1 MTILDFARHVRTKLA
16 PYNTGLGVIDYATLG
31 DGDGR
36 VTAIAVTKRGE
47 PCAFDD
53 QIDAAGID
61 HIIHS
66 AAWSYAVAVDFLI
79 GGGAARAESEAI
91 LRALAKRCGKTIDD

>member
-1 MTILDFARHVRTKLA
+1 MKLHDFAAHVRAKLA
-16 PYNTGLGVIDYATLG
+16 PHNAGIDVIDYNTESAT
-31 DGDGR
+31 GR

-53 QIDAAGID
+53 QIDEAGID

-66 AAWSYAVAVDFLI
+66 AAWSYAVAEDFLV
-79 GGGAARAESEAI
+79 GGGSARAESETI

>member
-1 MTILDFARHVRTKLA
+1 MTIHDFARHVRTKLA
-16 PYNTGLGVIDYATLG
+16 PHDAGIDVIDYNTEPAN
-31 DGDGR
+31 GR
-36 VTAIAVTKRGE
+36 VTAIAVTKRGD

-53 QIDAAGID
+53 QIDDAGID

-66 AAWSYAVAVDFLI
+66 AAWSYAVAEDFLI
-79 GGGAARAESEAI
+79 GGGAARSESETI

>member
-1 MTILDFARHVRTKLA
+1 MTILDFARHIRTKLA
-16 PYNTGLGVIDYATLG
+16 PYSTGIDVIDYDTEAAN
-31 DGDGR
+31 GR

-47 PCAFDD
+47 PCASVDE
-53 QIDAAGID
+53 IDNAGID

-66 AAWSYAVAVDFLI
+66 AAWSYAVAEDFLV
-79 GGGAARAESEAI
+79 GGGAARSESAAI